1 MDEQE
6 FATWNSAKRA
16 QVISYLEKQ
25 GISDPEVGAWPA
37 FEIAPHFGIW
47 CIESKKR
54 SGKIGWWAFAGD
66 CPTDYVSEDGQC
78 HPRAALRNLL
88 SRWRDHIP
96 YMKNGLQPPDVRLG
110 DGSNIQ
116 KLGELLER
124 RVAILQEWLEDD
136 TLWEDR

>member
-6 FATWNSAKRA
+6 FATWNNTKRA
-16 QVISYLEKQ
+16 QIISYLEKQ
-25 GISDPEVGAWPA
+25 GLSGPEVGAWPA

-54 SGKIGWWAFAGD
+54 NGKIGWWAFAGD

-96 YMKNGLQPPDVRLG
+96 HMKNGLQPPDVRLG

-116 KLGELLER
+116 KLGDLLER

-136 TLWEDR
+136 TLWENR